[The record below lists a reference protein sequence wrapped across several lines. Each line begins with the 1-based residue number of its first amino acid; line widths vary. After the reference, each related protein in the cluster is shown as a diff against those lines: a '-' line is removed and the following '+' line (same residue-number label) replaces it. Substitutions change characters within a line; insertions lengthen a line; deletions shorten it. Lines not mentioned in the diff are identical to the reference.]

1 MFLILTYFVM
11 GSACLSFMEICSIVF
26 GNGFYIMDKGA
37 GYEKKKSMAI
47 IFGREHRSEAC
58 EY

>member
-1 MFLILTYFVM
+1 MFLIRTYFVM
-11 GSACLSFMEICSIVF
+11 GSASLSFIEICSIVF
-26 GNGFYIMDKGA
+26 GSRFLHNVKGA
-37 GYEKKKSMAI
+37 GYEKKKSMTV